1 MGLKRRWRILAALG
15 VAALVLSGCTG
26 STGIGSDQGPPS
38 ITARGVGEV
47 TGVPD
52 TVIVVLGVE
61 TQAAQAADALASNNE
76 SSAAVIDELKSAGVA
91 DEDIQTSQFSISPVF
106 GEDRQVAPDLPI
118 PPPPGPRGDIVGYTV
133 TNLVTARIS
142 TDANAGDIID
152 AAAEAA
158 GDDIRVQSV
167 RFEIDDKSG
176 LYAEARADAVERAR
190 EQAEQLAE
198 AAGVELGDVRSITEE
213 STGGFP
219 PMPRAEFD
227 QALGGGAGGP
237 GFEPGSEELTLQVE
251 VVYEISN

>member
-1 MGLKRRWRILAALG
+1 MGLKRRWGILAVLG
-15 VAALVLSGCTG
+15 VTALVLSGCTD
-26 STGIGSDQGPPS
+26 STVIGSEEDLPS

-61 TQAAQAADALASNNE
+61 TQASQAADALASNNE
-76 SSAAVIDELKSAGVA
+76 SSTAVIDELKSAGIA
-91 DEDIQTSQFSISPVF
+91 NEDIQTSQFSISPVF
-106 GEDRQVAPDLPI
+106 GEEREASPGLP

-198 AAGVELGDVRSITEE
+198 AAGVELGDVRSITEQ

-227 QALGGGAGGP
+227 QGLGGGVGGP

>member
-1 MGLKRRWRILAALG
+1 MGLKRRWRILAVLG
-15 VAALVLSGCTG
+15 VTALVFSGCTD
-26 STGIGSDQGPPS
+26 STVIPEEDLPS
-38 ITARGVGEV
+38 ITARGVGEA

-61 TQAAQAADALASNNE
+61 TQASQAAEALASNNE

-91 DEDIQTSQFSISPVF
+91 DEDIKTSHFSISPVF
-106 GEDRQVAPDLPI
+106 GDDREVPPDLP
-118 PPPPGPRGDIVGYTV
+118 PPPDGRRGEITGYSV

-142 TDANAGDIID
+142 TDDADAGDLID

-167 RFEIDDKSG
+167 RFEIDDTSG
-176 LYAEARADAVERAR
+176 LYAEARADAVERAK

-198 AAGVELGDVRSITEE
+198 SAGVELGDVRSITEE

-219 PMPRAEFD
+219 PIPRAEFEHGI
-227 QALGGGAGGP
+227 GGGAGGP
-237 GFEPGSEELTLQVE
+237 GFEPGSQELTLQVE
-251 VVYEISN
+251 LVYEISN